1 MGNIENIDKVENKYF
16 AKKEKKEEE
25 NKKNKTDRKT
35 KVFFKYIIIFVII
48 AGAGWF
54 FYRLVSKESG
64 ISKIGEFFPAQSRD
78 HIAVGSQ
85 HPVYN
90 SNPPTGGWHY
100 GAPAQTGIYDREFP
114 DEQIIHNLEHSH
126 IWIAYRPDLDTE
138 SIDKLSEIAKDY
150 GSKIIMTSRSANDS
164 QVVLVAWQYL
174 MKLDTI
180 NEDMIRQFIEAHRGI
195 AGPERIPDSGFKD
208 FRTNK

>member
-1 MGNIENIDKVENKYF
+1 MDNIDKEENKYF
-16 AKKEKKEEE
+16 AKKEKKEMEAT
-25 NKKNKTDRKT
+25 KIRKGRKT
-35 KVFFKYIIIFVII
+35 KTAFKYFVVFAAL
-48 AGAGWF
+48 AGVVWL
-54 FYRLVSKESG
+54 FYRFASKGSDAA
-64 ISKIGEFFPAQSRD
+64 KIGEFFPAQSRD

-85 HPVYN
+85 HQDYN
-90 SNPPTGGWHY
+90 SSPPTGGWHY

-138 SIDKLSEIAKDY
+138 SIDKLAKIAKDY
-150 GSKIIMTSRSANDS
+150 GSKIIMTPRSANDS
-164 QVVLVAWQYL
+164 PIALAAWQYL
-174 MKLDTI
+174 IKLDTI